1 MKDPKLSQRTEFIQC
16 IVKSLTLLGFD
27 PSVDSMM
34 LHGLY
39 RRHLLTIFEFQFPEH
54 YGEIL
59 VVLLRASNGSN
70 DANLLA
76 LNVWLDVI
84 NSLSRP
90 MNINL
95 KDSLRDQ
102 LRLYAQCQQMLQ
114 HQEILETAELFAKHF
129 TQERFQYGLYGL
141 YPKCRNYIDIF
152 ALLLGM
158 TGHGLIASSLRT
170 HQGLLSDKVVQKI
183 WPYLINIFAPW
194 LVPYSMQNVKDNM
207 ASWIQQLADDR
218 SVLLPWIPS
227 DISLAQKIINVF
239 YECLQYLIFTLPSCT
254 NILSYTWQWYVSS
267 FAHTSIKD
275 HVLAPI
281 HRTFLA
287 LPWESFWPSV
297 TDVELMVRVI
307 DQYLP
312 ECHSFLGHV
321 FMSVSWSKWLCNF
334 KGSPE
339 QINSRVYQYFLTLL
353 VKLSNEPNVRNKH
366 QEKAKN
372 LLVEAETYDW
382 TVVDGGMYQHV
393 MDWYVLGC
401 DPGVIFKSDPLDL
414 DFRVLK

>member
-1 MKDPKLSQRTEFIQC
+1 MKDPKLIQRTEFIEC

-27 PSVDSMM
+27 PSVDSIM

-39 RRHLLTIFEFQFPEH
+39 RCHLQTMFEFQFPEH

-59 VVLLRASNGSN
+59 VALLKTSNGSN
-70 DANLLA
+70 DANLIA

-84 NSLSRP
+84 NSLARP
-90 MNINL
+90 MKINL
-95 KDSLRDQ
+95 KGSLRDQ

-114 HQEILETAELFAKHF
+114 HQEILETAELFGKHF

-152 ALLLGM
+152 AFLLGM
-158 TGHGLIASSLRT
+158 TGHGLISSSLST
-170 HQGLLSDKVVQKI
+170 HQGLLGDKIVQKI
-183 WPYLINIFAPW
+183 WPYLINTFAPW

-218 SVLLPWIPS
+218 SILLPWIPS

-239 YECLQYLIFTLPSCT
+239 YECLQYLILTLPGST
-254 NILSYTWQWYVSS
+254 NILSYTWQWYVTS
-267 FAHTSIKD
+267 FGHASVKD
-275 HVLAPI
+275 HILGPV
-281 HRTFLA
+281 HHTFAA
-287 LPWESFWPSV
+287 LPWETFCPSV
-297 TDVELMVRVI
+297 TDVELMVRII

-312 ECHSFLGHV
+312 ECHSFLGHIY
-321 FMSVSWSKWLCNF
+321 MSICWSKWLYNF
-334 KGSPE
+334 KGLPE
-339 QINSRVYQYFLTLL
+339 QINTRVYQYFLTLL
-353 VKLSNEPNVRNKH
+353 VKLSNEPNVRNKY
-366 QEKAKN
+366 QEKAKS
-372 LLVEAETYDW
+372 LLIEAEAYDW
-382 TVVDGGMYQHV
+382 TVVDSVVYQHV

-401 DPGVIFKSDPLDL
+401 DAGVIFKSDPLDL